1 MKVSID
7 HVTNSSS
14 ESFGTVIVD
23 SVAAIGLAVPF
34 IAATMGAGE
43 GGEDEEGDEYTYAPY
58 ESTDPED
65 PPGTIIQKNK
75 NGTITKT
82 LPDGTTGTK
91 MPDGTVY
98 VSSPDGSTAVIDP
111 DGHQTVNI
119 DRKSVV

>member
-43 GGEDEEGDEYTYAPY
+43 GGDGDEEGDEGDEGDEYTYAPY
-58 ESTDPED
+58 ESTDPDD
-65 PPGTIIQKNK
+65 PPGTIIQK
-75 NGTITKT
+75 I
-82 LPDGTTGTK
+82 K
-91 MPDGTVY
+91 MAP
-98 VSSPDGSTAVIDP
+98 
-111 DGHQTVNI
+111 
-119 DRKSVV
+119 